1 MRKEFEALWKHT
13 KKDQSQLSLP
23 ILTLEVAINTEYE
36 TRAQVRNNS
45 NWLNI

>member
-1 MRKEFEALWKHT
+1 MRQEALWKHT
-13 KKDQSQLSLP
+13 ESGQSQLSLL